1 MLATANG
8 LKESLGEYWT
18 DGLVILWLKPRSG
31 TRRFNQ
37 RPPSTSVREIISS
50 NGGFNLRFCIPG
62 DTFHTEGLGRR
73 RMDVLAIEKGASAVD
88 GTRRRGI
95 PRPGRADGVRGHRRR
110 QLRHRRRMASD
121 RPDGAGMPVGG
132 ERVHGRRTVRD
143 ARMTRDAADGSARN
157 PRIMSLETAKGLDG

>member
-50 NGGFNLRFCIPG
+50 NGGFNLRFYIPG
-62 DTFHTEGLGRR
+62 IIGIEQVADAGSRDNRRDT
-73 RMDVLAIEKGASAVD
+73 
-88 GTRRRGI
+88 
-95 PRPGRADGVRGHRRR
+95 
-110 QLRHRRRMASD
+110 
-121 RPDGAGMPVGG
+121 AG
-132 ERVHGRRTVRD
+132 
-143 ARMTRDAADGSARN
+143 N
-157 PRIMSLETAKGLDG
+157 Q